1 MAFPKDARVACIIVT
16 YNRKEYLKRCLKAVD
31 GQTFKPQAV
40 YIIDNAS
47 TDGTIDSVKE
57 WGFYN
62 CKRNGTVYK
71 YVLNKKN
78 EGGAGGFNLGM
89 KTAFT
94 DACYDGFWVMDDDG
108 EPDRECL
115 KELVRFLPNR
125 DYIAPMVLSDD
136 DRNSCSFI
144 PGKEYKDVC
153 EQADS
158 NGVIESWASPFNGI
172 LYSHKLVKT
181 IGYPKKEMFIWG
193 DEINYQIRAEKAGF
207 HRMTNVKAIHYH
219 PVDRQVSVCSEE
231 TFHEFVVH
239 VISDWKLYCLL
250 RNQAY
255 NRTLLYNPY
264 RAFRKNMLMLK
275 AYKYYYHHTLADNTK
290 DKLMRNAVLAGT
302 VGYFGGLG
310 KYFKKS

>member
-1 MAFPKDARVACIIVT
+1 MVSTKEARVACVIVT
-16 YNRKEYLKRCLKAVD
+16 YNRKVYLKRCLEAVERQIFQP
-31 GQTFKPQAV
+31 QTV
-40 YIIDNAS
+40 YIVDNAS

-62 CKRNGTVYK
+62 CKRNGIVYK

-78 EGGAGGFNLGM
+78 EGGAGGFHLGM
-89 KTAFT
+89 KTAFEF
-94 DACYDGFWVMDDDG
+94 AYYDGFWVMDDDG
-108 EPDRECL
+108 EPDKECL
-115 KELVRFLPNR
+115 KELVKFLPNR
-125 DYIAPMVLSDD
+125 DYIAPMVLSDE

-144 PGKEYKDVC
+144 PDKKYEDVC
-153 EQADS
+153 KQADS

-172 LYSHKLVKT
+172 LYSHKLIEK

-207 HRMTNVKAIHYH
+207 CRMTNVKAIHYH
-219 PVDRQVSVCSEE
+219 PVDRQVSVCNEDTLNESVSE
-231 TFHEFVVH
+231 VKA
-239 VISDWKLYCLL
+239 DWKLYCLL

-275 AYKYYYHHTLADNTK
+275 AYRHYYHQVLSDYSK
-290 DKLMRNAVLAGT
+290 DKLMREAVFAGT
-302 VGYFGGLG
+302 IGYFGGLK
-310 KYFKKS
+310 KYMEN